1 MTIEQQRQQAE
12 DKWEAAERQR
22 ETAESKR
29 HTAEEECH
37 TAEGQRQ
44 VSEEVRLTAAH
55 VREAVGA
62 EDHTSLE
69 GRVTRIEAYL
79 SQLAQRLALL
89 EAHLLR
95 HVDKLHQ
102 ETRAQEAKN
111 TEHIGRVHKI
121 VEHGK
126 QKVKDTQQL
135 IERAQDTTRKFLA

>member
-12 DKWEAAERQR
+12 DKREAAERQR

-29 HTAEEECH
+29 HAAEEERH
-37 TAEGQRQ
+37 TAEGQRH

-62 EDHTSLE
+62 DDHTSLE
-69 GRVTRIEAYL
+69 GRVTRIEAHL
-79 SQLAQRLALL
+79 SQLAQRLARL
-89 EAHLLR
+89 EEHLLR
-95 HVDKLHQ
+95 HVEKLHQ

-111 TEHIGRVHKI
+111 TEHIVRVHQI
-121 VEHGK
+121 VENGK

-135 IERAQDTTRKFLA
+135 IERAQDTTRNFLE

>member
-1 MTIEQQRQQAE
+1 MTIKQQRQQAE
-12 DKWEAAERQR
+12 DKRETAERQR

-29 HTAEEECH
+29 HAAEEARH

-55 VREAVGA
+55 VREEVGA
-62 EDHTSLE
+62 DPHTSLE
-69 GRVTRIEAYL
+69 GRVTRIEAHL

-102 ETRAQEAKN
+102 ESRVQEAKN
-111 TEHIGRVHKI
+111 TEHIVRVQQI
-121 VEHGK
+121 VENGK

-135 IERAQDTTRKFLA
+135 IARAQDTARNFLE